1 MLKKFRAILLLIIS
15 IFLVACSQEE
25 TMTSTKPPL
34 LVGMEAGYP
43 PYNWTQSNNSNDA
56 VRIQDSQ
63 DYANGYD
70 VQIARK
76 IGEALDREIIIVKTE
91 WEGLLPAIQSEKID
105 LIIAG
110 MSPTPDRKEVIGRIN
125 IARRNNE

>member
-56 VRIQDSQ
+56 STLL
-63 DYANGYD
+63 YNGLESYPEYP
-70 VQIARK
+70 I
-76 IGEALDREIIIVKTE
+76 
-91 WEGLLPAIQSEKID
+91 W
-105 LIIAG
+105 
-110 MSPTPDRKEVIGRIN
+110 N
-125 IARRNNE
+125 